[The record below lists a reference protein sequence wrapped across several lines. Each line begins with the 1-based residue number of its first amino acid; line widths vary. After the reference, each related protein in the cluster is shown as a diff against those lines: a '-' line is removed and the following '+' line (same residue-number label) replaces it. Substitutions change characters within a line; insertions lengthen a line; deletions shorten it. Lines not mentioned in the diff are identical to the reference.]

1 MKIRR
6 SKKRMTIDEYEDSK
20 KKSKDDYNLKN
31 NLKTKKLTKLRS
43 VSRSKSFIKIKGE
56 VITKS
61 ILKPSRSY
69 VNLKNAEKKI
79 QFGKAKIRKY
89 KNKKD

>member
-1 MKIRR
+1 
-6 SKKRMTIDEYEDSK
+6 MTIDEYEYSK
-20 KKSKDDYNLKN
+20 KKTKDDYNIKN
-31 NLKTKKLTKLRS
+31 ISKSQKLPKLGEI
-43 VSRSKSFIKIKGE
+43 SRSKSFMKIKGE
-56 VITKS
+56 NKTKS

-69 VNLKNAEKKI
+69 VNLKCAEKKI

>member
-1 MKIRR
+1 
-6 SKKRMTIDEYEDSK
+6 MTIDEYEDSK

-31 NLKTKKLTKLRS
+31 NSKSQKLAKLRDL
-43 VSRSKSFIKIKGE
+43 SRSKSFVKIKGE
-56 VITKS
+56 KENKTKS

-69 VNLKNAEKKI
+69 VNLKSAEKKI